1 MAVML
6 VVAGV
11 RSIVSQLIKGKQKAV
26 VIQAD
31 KNVATELL
39 VQVIDESKRAG
50 ASNES
55 IATQ

>member
-1 MAVML
+1 MAVIL
-6 VVAGV
+6 VVTGI

-50 ASNES
+50 AINES